1 MIVTVTPNPALDI
14 TWEIER
20 IEPGGSHRADSAAV
34 RAGGKG
40 VNVARVAH
48 AEGYDTLAIVTTGGA
63 TGEEFAAE
71 LAASGTPFHAVSVA
85 AATRRSAAWVDRAL
99 GDTTIV
105 NERGSALSDGEWA
118 AVIAAVRA
126 ESATARVLVIS
137 GSLPPETPDAVLAD
151 LIAVGRTAGIPVVV
165 DTSGAALLRAADAG
179 ATVLKPNAAELREAT
194 GLADPLAGAR
204 ELIRR
209 GTERVLLSMGAE
221 GMWLVTD
228 DAVISA
234 RLPEALSGNPTGA
247 GDAAVSAVATLLSDG
262 VTDPETLLRRATA
275 WSASAVLMPL
285 AGEISPL
292 HSQLESTV
300 IIEHPTPK
308 DPA

>member
-14 TWEIER
+14 TWEIDR
-20 IEPGGSHRADSAAV
+20 IEPGESHRADSAAV

-48 AEGYDTLAIVTTGGA
+48 AEGYRTCAIVTTGGA
-63 TGEEFAAE
+63 TGEEFRAE
-71 LAASGTPFHAVSVA
+71 LAASGTPFRAVPVA
-85 AATRRSAAWVDRAL
+85 ASTRRSAAWVDRAL

-105 NERGSALSDGEWA
+105 NERGSALTDTEWA
-118 AVIAAVRA
+118 SVIAAVREEA
-126 ESATARVLVIS
+126 ASARVLVVS
-137 GSLPPETPDAVLAD
+137 GSMPPETPDIVLSD
-151 LIAVGRTAGIPVVV
+151 LIAAGRTAGIPVVV
-165 DTSGAALLRAADAG
+165 DTSGPALLRAADAG
-179 ATVLKPNAAELREAT
+179 ANVLKPNAVELREAT
-194 GLADPLAGAR
+194 GLSDPLDGAR

-209 GTERVLLSMGAE
+209 GAERVLLSMGAE
-221 GMWLVTD
+221 GMWLVTA

-247 GDAAVSAVATLLSDG
+247 GDAAVSAVATLLSEG
-262 VTDPETLLRRATA
+262 ITDPETLLRRATA

-292 HSQLESTV
+292 HTQLESTV
-300 IIEHPTPK
+300 IIGHPTPK
-308 DPA
+308 DPE